1 MTFTTITFALF
12 FIIVFGVYWS
22 IRNKTWQNVFLL
34 AASYIFYGW
43 WDYRFCGLLLL
54 TSLIDYTVAR
64 LLENAEE
71 PRHRRRLLLISLI
84 SNLGVLGIFKYLD
97 FFAANFQALLNSLG
111 FDASPFTLNVV
122 LPVGISFYTFQS
134 LNYTID
140 VYRRELK
147 PSANLIEFLAF
158 VSYFPHLIA
167 GPINR
172 AKDLLTQIEAP
183 RRFDPAQAVDGCR
196 QMLWGAVKKALIADN
211 LASIVE
217 AAYNEPGRHAGPQ
230 LAFATVCFALQ
241 IYCDFSGYSD
251 IALGCSN
258 VLGIRL
264 MRNFAYPYFS
274 QSLSEFWHRWHIS
287 LSTWFRDYLYI
298 PLGGSRRGAWRR
310 TANLMITF
318 FLSGLWHGAAWHYVV
333 WGTINGAGLAMETTA
348 ASLRRDPARSDRK
361 VLVLA
366 KIARVGATFSFICV
380 GWVFFRANSVTDAF
394 SILQRMATMS
404 YSAAN
409 WAPLLSSLLDH
420 RVIVIGAAGLM
431 AVEWIRRKYS
441 HPLYF
446 AMNGIQS
453 RWMSGGLTVFR
464 WAVYTLLV
472 FAICQYA
479 PFRGREFIYFQF

>member
-22 IRNKTWQNVFLL
+22 IRSKTCQNAFLL
-34 AASYIFYGW
+34 ASSYIFYGW

-54 TSLIDYTVAR
+54 TSLVDYTAAR
-64 LLENAEE
+64 LLETAAA
-71 PRHRRRLLLISLI
+71 PRHRRMLLLTSLI
-84 SNLGVLGIFKYLD
+84 SNLGMLGFFKYFD
-97 FFAANFQALLNSLG
+97 FFAANFRSLLNSLG
-111 FDASPFTLNVV
+111 FDASPFTLNVI

-147 PSANLIEFLAF
+147 PSSNLIEFLAF
-158 VSYFPHLIA
+158 VSYFPHLVA

-172 AKDLLTQIEAP
+172 AKDLLTQIETA
-183 RRFDPAQAVDGCR
+183 RRFDPEQAVDGCR
-196 QMLWGAVKKALIADN
+196 QMLWGAVKKVLIADN
-211 LASIVE
+211 LAAIVE
-217 AAYNEPGRHAGPQ
+217 AAYNKPGQHSGPQ

-274 QSLSEFWHRWHIS
+274 QSLAEFWHRWHIS

-298 PLGGSRRGAWRR
+298 PLGGNRRGAWRR

-348 ASLRRDPARSDRK
+348 ACLRRDPPRSDRK
-361 VLVLA
+361 VLIFA
-366 KIARVGATFSFICV
+366 KVARVLATFSFICI
-380 GWVFFRANSVTDAF
+380 GWVFFRANSVSDAF
-394 SILQRMATMS
+394 YILHRIATMS

-409 WAPLLSSLLDH
+409 WTPLLSSLRDH
-420 RVIVIGAAGLM
+420 PVILIGAAGFM
-431 AVEWIRRKYS
+431 TVEWIRRKYS
-441 HPLYF
+441 HPLVF
-446 AMNGIQS
+446 ARDRIQS
-453 RWMSGGLTVFR
+453 PWVSGGFTVFR

-472 FAICQYA
+472 FALCQYG

>member
-1 MTFTTITFALF
+1 
-12 FIIVFGVYWS
+12 
-22 IRNKTWQNVFLL
+22 
-34 AASYIFYGW
+34 
-43 WDYRFCGLLLL
+43 
-54 TSLIDYTVAR
+54 
-64 LLENAEE
+64 
-71 PRHRRRLLLISLI
+71 
-84 SNLGVLGIFKYLD
+84 
-97 FFAANFQALLNSLG
+97 
-111 FDASPFTLNVV
+111 
-122 LPVGISFYTFQS
+122 
-134 LNYTID
+134 